1 MGYRAS
7 VFIAA
12 ALLSACVPPG
22 ARVPAEAAP
31 PPAKF
36 AGPKFAGP
44 QATARPRAPLRDPR
58 LDHFDTIAGVK
69 PAWEMRPVTP
79 NAITIDGK
87 RFHNVTTGDTGIAI
101 ARAYGIPWSRVIAA
115 NAMAEPYVIKQGQ
128 RLLLPAN
135 DVPTMEARAK
145 AFHLNIDDI
154 LTGGEPAVP
163 TQTFVVGPRHFA
175 GKFDW
180 PIAGRLVSRFGPG
193 GSGRVNQGVDIAAPS
208 GGTIRASADGTVAF
222 VGDGVPGYG
231 GLILIRHG
239 DGWIS
244 AYGHAATAR
253 VKRGTMVKRGGS
265 LGTVSTEAAP
275 SLHFELRH
283 DRKPVDP
290 VGYLPK
296 R

>member
-1 MGYRAS
+1 MGNRVS
-7 VFIAA
+7 ISIAA
-12 ALLSACVPPG
+12 MLLSACVPPG

-36 AGPKFAGP
+36 AGKSPVA
-44 QATARPRAPLRDPR
+44 PRRVPLRDPR
-58 LDHFDTIAGVK
+58 LDHFDTIADVR

-79 NAITIDGK
+79 NPITIDGK
-87 RFHNVTTGDTGIAI
+87 RFHKVTTGDTGIAI

-128 RLLLPAN
+128 RLLLPSN
-135 DVPTMEARAK
+135 GVPTMEARAK

-180 PIAGRLVSRFGPG
+180 PIPGRIVARFGPG
-193 GSGRVNQGVDIAAPS
+193 GSGRFNQGVDIGAPS
-208 GGTIRASADGTVAF
+208 GGVIRASADGTVAF

-253 VKRGTMVKRGGS
+253 VKRGTVVKRGAS
-265 LGTVSTEAAP
+265 LGTVSTEPGP

-290 VGYLPK
+290 AGYLPK